1 MLPDSAKRK
10 RLWQYLK
17 PYWKL
22 ELLMFAS
29 MVVLTGLTLA
39 MPYAVRYMIDDLI
52 PSLASD
58 ADLTG
63 AVYMRPVI
71 LFGLFLAG
79 VYLANVLFSLL
90 RDYLAGRV
98 GANILAD
105 IRSKLFAHLSY
116 VPMRFYQKNQVGEIM
131 SRLMSD
137 AQSLQGLLTTVL
149 LMFIMNILLL
159 AAVIIALVRENWML
173 TVVAIIPVP
182 LSIYVS
188 NRFGIK
194 LHELSRRLQETIAR
208 LSGRLQEAF
217 SAIKTIRA
225 FAQEHREKRK
235 VDRVMG
241 GLTGLYIQGSVFK
254 SLAVNIVHFV
264 NSIGPLAILTGGT
277 YLAASGSL
285 TLGEILLFYMLASY
299 LYSPV
304 QDLATINVEVQSA
317 MASVNRIFEYLDI
330 KEAVVEDPNPVTLT
344 TVRGEIAFENVGF
357 SYEDNDFRIDG
368 LSFVIRAGEKVAFV
382 GPSGSGKTTIVNLI
396 LRLFDPHTGVI
407 TLDGVDIRRLTLQS
421 LRARTGLVDQD
432 PLLFMASL
440 RENIAYGNPS
450 ADPDAVTAAAKIANI
465 HDFIMK
471 LPNGY
476 DQEVGERGVT
486 LSGGERQR
494 ICLARAL
501 LTNPPIV
508 LLDEATSA
516 LDTRSEQLIQDA
528 LENALRDK
536 TAVIIAHRL
545 ATVRHADRILVLDN
559 GRIIDQGTHEELLAH
574 SELYRELANK
584 QLMG

>member
-63 AVYMRPVI
+63 TVNMRPVI
-71 LFGLFLAG
+71 LFGLFLVG